1 MPIKISPIP
10 RGSVPH
16 DGWWFTSIRFPLD
29 LAKRFDAL
37 AKHHN
42 ESRSNVIISLI
53 NASIDE
59 AESDVGPLPPSD
71 LQASEHAKPPP
82 KGKVLSKEQMEKKAL
97 KVSKSLAAESSK
109 KPKQV
114 AAPKPAKVKTKPV
127 EEEEEVPVPKANKS
141 GFRVKMQI
149 KGGKVK

>member
-1 MPIKISPIP
+1 MPVKISPIP

-16 DGWWFTSIRFPLD
+16 DGWWFTSIRFPLE

-42 ESRSNVIISLI
+42 ESRSNIIISLI
-53 NASIDE
+53 NHAIDE
-59 AESDVGPLPPSD
+59 AEDDVGPLPPSD

-82 KGKVLSKEQMEKKAL
+82 KVLTQAQLEKKAL
-97 KVSKSLAAESSK
+97 KVA
-109 KPKQV
+109 
-114 AAPKPAKVKTKPV
+114 AKVTAQEASKTKPSKVTKAKPV
-127 EEEEEVPVPKANKS
+127 EVEDDEEEVPVPKVSKKA